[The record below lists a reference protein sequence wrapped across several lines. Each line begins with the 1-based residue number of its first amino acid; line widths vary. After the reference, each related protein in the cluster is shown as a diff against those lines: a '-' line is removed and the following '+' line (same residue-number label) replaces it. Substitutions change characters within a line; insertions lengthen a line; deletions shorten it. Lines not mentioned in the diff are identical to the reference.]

1 MDDIIKL
8 LQELM
13 TRGPKPKGG
22 IADTAEGV
30 EFLGKQLTKEQR
42 GSLMI
47 VNSRLTDASQFQP
60 FSIASVGKD
69 KRFKLISDY
78 EKDLSNEFNKTIEF
92 LKENPDIRLSQT
104 QKDNIFYNLGIFRR
118 LTEEKNKLEKSII
131 EDGKKPSNV
140 LDMEGNVLNPNEPII
155 GGTQEGVKKAGKG
168 KFTKAEFLI
177 QRLKN
182 TIKANP
188 DDAYVQK
195 NFPNFIKE
203 LQDNPDLAKNENVF
217 KELGG
222 DLPDDQRITVYD
234 DDTLDFEML
243 KPTKKFRL
251 NAERFQKDFNVSDE
265 EMEKIL
271 ALSSEEQQ
279 KILKEYIDKD
289 FKQQIELADF
299 DVTDKEPNAKGGRVG
314 FSDGSFY
321 DNILQLEDDVL
332 RRVLDAF
339 KYYQDHGGKKSL
351 RDYLKQSGK
360 RGDQF
365 RGAKGGIVG
374 LRI

>member
-8 LQELM
+8 LQQLM
-13 TRGPKPKGG
+13 SQKPRPKGG

-30 EFLGKQLTKEQR
+30 EFLGKTLTKEQQ
-42 GSLMI
+42 GSFMI
-47 VNSRLTDASQFQP
+47 INSRLTDASQFKP

-69 KRFKLISDY
+69 KRFKLLTDY

-92 LKENPDIRLSQT
+92 LKTNPDIRLTQT
-104 QKDNIFYNLGIFRR
+104 QKDNIYYNLQVYRKI
-118 LTEEKNKLEKSII
+118 TAEKNKLEKSII

-140 LDMEGNVLNPNEPII
+140 LDMEGNILDPNEPII
-155 GGTQEGVKKAGKG
+155 GGTQ
-168 KFTKAEFLI
+168 
-177 QRLKN
+177 
-182 TIKANP
+182 
-188 DDAYVQK
+188 D
-195 NFPNFIKE
+195 
-203 LQDNPDLAKNENVF
+203 
-217 KELGG
+217 
-222 DLPDDQRITVYD
+222 TV
-234 DDTLDFEML
+234 T
-243 KPTKKFRL
+243 KFRL
-251 NAERFQKDFNVSDE
+251 NVDRFQKDFNVSDE
-265 EMEKIL
+265 EMKKIL
-271 ALSSEEQQ
+271 ALPAEEQQ
-279 KILKEYIDKD
+279 KIVKEYIDKD

-314 FSDGSFY
+314 FADGSFY

-339 KYYQDHGGKKSL
+339 KYYQDHGGKKNL
-351 RDYLKQSGK
+351 RDYLRQAGK